1 MSLRT
6 GSGNAPPRLHKR
18 TSSIDKVPQLV
29 GQLNSD
35 GIASL
40 QVDPLYQPL
49 SRSNPPRSLK
59 TALDAVAT
67 DSRRNSSGD
76 TQSETSEE
84 DYDNLKHDPA
94 AVVGG
99 GKGGGYE
106 EVEASHS
113 MPELNGISNGHSN
126 ANGNGLKNYEALKTD
141 THKRPGVPRLKSIPV
156 TLNKLKEKGRYI
168 LTADDEALREI
179 LKSGLERVGCIPR
192 EIGIR
197 ADAK

>member
-1 MSLRT
+1 MLRQ
-6 GSGNAPPRLHKR
+6 GSGNAPPRISNR
-18 TSSIDKVPQLV
+18 TSSIDKAPQLV
-29 GQLNSD
+29 GQLNAD

-40 QVDPLYQPL
+40 EADPLYKNA

-59 TALDAVAT
+59 NALDAAV

-76 TQSETSEE
+76 ATSETSEE

-94 AVVGG
+94 AVVDG

-106 EVEASHS
+106 DGESRHS
-113 MPELNGISNGHSN
+113 PPELNG
-126 ANGNGLKNYEALKTD
+126 NGNGNGHKTYEALKVPHT
-141 THKRPGVPRLKSIPV
+141 RPGAPRLKSIPV

-179 LKSGLERVGCIPR
+179 LKSGLERVC
-192 EIGIR
+192 
-197 ADAK
+197 